1 MTLFLLHLFL
11 IIHPIYHR
19 IFSLSIPQI
28 RGRGRPL
35 IPLALV
41 LCIYTFVKFNFSRD
55 DNGRLANF
63 SGEDRISG
71 SGASPGAGRSSFL
84 SPSVIA
90 WFILNYF
97 ISWVCFFFSFSFFRV
112 ILSFVSFVF
121 FFSCIILMSVF
132 TRVISCLVSFC
143 YFVWLFLV

>member
-41 LCIYTFVKFNFSRD
+41 LCIYTFVKFNFSRE

-97 ISWVCFFFSFSFFRV
+97 ISWVCFFSFF
-112 ILSFVSFVF
+112 LSFVLFWLLFLSCF
-121 FFSCIILMSVF
+121 FF
-132 TRVISCLVSFC
+132 LVLS
-143 YFVWLFLV
+143 